1 MKVKSL
7 YSLGHI
13 WRQVFPFHGRRVV
26 GSILPAL
33 LLLCRWPL
41 KPVMVLQTTETS
53 LESQYWQVWC
63 GVSCLLLNC
72 FFFFT
77 SISSFFALPTQGFA
91 RSFGMRLANGE
102 RREWIKPIMFSGGLG
117 SIENEHVKKEEAAS
131 GRKCWRLM
139 DYDGK
144 INVLR
149 FLSFNL
155 TLDLFTHQKNKC
167 VCVRFWSKMPLR
179 RNTEFEKD
187 NYVHLLS
194 MVLGMEVVKI
204 GGPVY
209 RIGVGGGAASSV
221 QVDSDLNLIK
231 VLHLFTW
238 RTYLYLDVSY
248 CFVKSGKL

>member
-1 MKVKSL
+1 MTAGFSL
-7 YSLGHI
+7 PWEESGWEYPSSFAPPL
-13 WRQVFPFHGRRVV
+13 QVAIEASDGASDYGNKFGEPVLAGMMWCVLAVV
-26 GSILPAL
+26 
-33 LLLCRWPL
+33 
-41 KPVMVLQTTETS
+41 
-53 LESQYWQVWC
+53 
-63 GVSCLLLNC
+63 CLVFFLIV
-72 FFFFT
+72 FFFT

-167 VCVRFWSKMPLR
+167 VCVRF
-179 RNTEFEKD
+179 
-187 NYVHLLS
+187 
-194 MVLGMEVVKI
+194 
-204 GGPVY
+204 
-209 RIGVGGGAASSV
+209 
-221 QVDSDLNLIK
+221 
-231 VLHLFTW
+231 
-238 RTYLYLDVSY
+238 
-248 CFVKSGKL
+248 